1 MAQQMKKKDTT
12 ARDITRKL
20 KQIKKYV
27 DELQV
32 LGVKQCYVY
41 TSTHT
46 GGLYVY
52 GLYVYGH
59 QEFASVFQ
67 QHHLEATASM
77 SGSNDVR
84 ETYIL
89 LSVLKAWVI
98 IYLSV
103 FSTKYNATYL
113 STRTCYGPQLCI
125 ITKPYFYSFHKINYI
140 N

>member
-41 TSTHT
+41 TSTRT
-46 GGLYVY
+46 G

-84 ETYIL
+84 ETY
-89 LSVLKAWVI
+89 
-98 IYLSV
+98 
-103 FSTKYNATYL
+103 
-113 STRTCYGPQLCI
+113 
-125 ITKPYFYSFHKINYI
+125 NYTP
-140 N
+140 